1 MPIAHVNNCDLYYE
15 VKGNGPDVVFIH
27 GEDHGIEMLED
38 QVAHLSRHYRCIT
51 YYRRGHGRS
60 QLTPYGYSLRNQML
74 DLALLLDR
82 MEVERAVVLGVAM
95 ATTIA
100 VSYAL
105 EYPGRV
111 RGLVLASWYELD
123 GYPLMEERR
132 RQKHRMTF
140 AELHMKMFEVTRE
153 SGRHGLS
160 DRMRQE
166 GDAWLPI
173 LPTKPEARE
182 RVIHMMSS
190 HPPEHY
196 VKAAEFYTS
205 MPNLVPRLKE
215 ITCPVLG
222 ICGEED
228 PSPDRPDLLAGLAHF
243 QQVWIPGAR
252 RFTMIESPSA
262 FNIALTKF
270 LARLA

>member
-1 MPIAHVNNCDLYYE
+1 MPITHVNNCDIYYE
-15 VKGNGPDVVFIH
+15 LKGNGPDVVFIH
-27 GEDHGIEMLED
+27 GEDHGIEMLEE
-38 QVAHLSRHYRCIT
+38 QVAHLSPDYRCIT

-60 QLTPYGYSLRNQML
+60 QLTPYGYSLRAQML
-74 DLALLLDR
+74 DLAMLLDR
-82 MEVERAVVLGVAM
+82 IGVGRAVVVAVAM

-100 VSYAL
+100 ASYAL
-105 EYPGRV
+105 EYPSRV

-123 GYPLMEERR
+123 GYPLMEDRR
-132 RQKHRMTF
+132 RQKHTMTF
-140 AELHMKMFEVTRE
+140 AELHMKMFEVARE
-153 SGRHGLS
+153 RGGDGLS

-182 RVIHMMSS
+182 RVIRMMSS
-190 HPPEHY
+190 HQPEHY

-205 MPNLVPRLKE
+205 MPNLVPRLNE

-228 PSPDRPDLLAGLAHF
+228 PSPDRPDRLAGISNF

-262 FNIALTKF
+262 FNAVLRSF